1 MRDTP
6 PSPPVSSGPHPAHS
20 WSRWSS
26 FVHLAL
32 RGGDA
37 FCARCGSRRV
47 RRDWELAPPWKRA
60 LGIDPCRCDACGA
73 TFHVPRRAATVDPRE
88 DPADEEA
95 MLPMPPLP
103 SVDLEALDRDIAQRL
118 TPEPQRDE

>member
-1 MRDTP
+1 MAETP
-6 PSPPVSSGPHPAHS
+6 PSLPEIPGPRPAHH

-37 FCARCGSRRV
+37 FCDRCGSRRV
-47 RRDWELAPPWKRA
+47 RREWEMAPPWKRA
-60 LGIDPCRCDACGA
+60 LGIDPCRCEACGA
-73 TFHVPRRAATVDPRE
+73 TFHVPRRAATSDPRE

-95 MLPMPPLP
+95 MLAMPPLP
-103 SVDLEALDRDIAQRL
+103 TPDLERLDREVAARL
-118 TPEPQRDE
+118 PPPPRREE